1 MTGSKDSAAM
11 ELIHYKNYGYIS
23 GFPLILLSFIL
34 IALASWHIGRLFSY
48 LNLPKISGYLFT
60 GLLAGPFVLGF
71 ATLEEIE
78 SLRFID
84 EIALAFIAFAA
95 GSELYLPEIRG
106 RLRSIGLVT
115 ATIVFVTMLGGTL
128 AVFMLARF
136 IPFMQDFPVSG
147 QVVIA
152 LMAATIMVARS
163 PSVAI
168 ALINELRS
176 RGPFTQ
182 MALGVTVISD
192 VLVIVLFAI
201 SADIADAIL
210 TGVSIN
216 LGLLLLLAV
225 EIVLSVGLGFLLSRL
240 LLVVL
245 NQKWQLWVKTAVI
258 LTLGFSVYL
267 FSSWVREFTH
277 ENFPFEILLEP
288 LLICMVGSFI
298 INNYS
303 KCRLEFAEI
312 LHDVG
317 PLVYVAFFTLVGTG
331 LKLDILAQVWPIALG
346 LVLIRVLV
354 ILIGSFAGGTLAGDS
369 SKSNRY
375 KWMVFVTQAGVAL
388 GLAKEVAVEFP
399 GWGDAFATTIIAMVV
414 LNEIVGP
421 ILFKMALNRMGET
434 HVQAESAPF
443 DGVRDAIIFGLSPQS
458 VTLARQLKTHH
469 WQVKLAVLDNERMQT
484 RLSQLEDKSLDVNL
498 LPDFS
503 VESLHK
509 LEATQADGFVLMLS
523 DEENVQVCELIY
535 EHFGTET
542 VVVHLRNRE
551 LRPALQALG
560 ALIVEPDTAVVS
572 LLEQFVRSPSSSLLL
587 LGAEHEQEI
596 VDIEMRN
603 ADLDNIALRE
613 LRLPLDVL
621 ILSVRRG
628 RQTLVTHGHTKL
640 KLGDKITLFGAA
652 DKLDEVMLRFE
663 NQAGPT

>member
-1 MTGSKDSAAM
+1 MDIFQ
-11 ELIHYKNYGYIS
+11 EL
-23 GFPLILLSFIL
+23 PLTLLSFIL

-71 ATLEEIE
+71 ASVEEIE

-115 ATIVFVTMLGGTL
+115 AAIVFVTVLGGSL

-136 IPFMQDFPVSG
+136 IPFMAEFPISG

-152 LMAATIMVARS
+152 IMAATIMVARS

-168 ALINELRS
+168 ALINELRA

-192 VLVIVLFAI
+192 VLVIILFAI
-201 SADIADAIL
+201 SADIADAVL
-210 TGVSIN
+210 TGVSVNI
-216 LGLLLLLAV
+216 GLLLLLAV
-225 EIVLSVGLGFLLSRL
+225 ELLLSVGLGFLLSRL

-245 NQKWQLWVKTAVI
+245 KQKWQLSLKTAVI
-258 LTLGFSVYL
+258 LALGFSVYL
-267 FSSWVREFTH
+267 LSGWVRDFTH
-277 ENFPFEILLEP
+277 ATLPFDVLLEP

-303 KCRLEFAEI
+303 NYRLEFAEI

-331 LKLDILAQVWPIALG
+331 LKLDILAQVWPIALA
-346 LVLIRVLV
+346 LALIRGVV
-354 ILIGSFAGGTLAGDS
+354 IIIGSFAGGTLAGDS
-369 SKSNRY
+369 GRSNRH

-421 ILFKMALNRMGET
+421 ILFKLALNRMGES
-434 HVQAESAPF
+434 HLQAESAPF

-458 VTLARQLKTHH
+458 VTLARQLKTHN
-469 WQVKLAVLDNERMQT
+469 WQVRLAALDNKRMQT
-484 RLSQLEDKSLDVNL
+484 RLTQLGDNALDVQL
-498 LPDFS
+498 LSEFS
-503 VESLHK
+503 EASLGT
-509 LEATQADGFVLMLS
+509 LEAAQADAFVLMLS
-523 DEENVQVCELIY
+523 DQENLQVCELIY

-542 VVVHLRNRE
+542 VVVHLRERE
-551 LRPALQALG
+551 LRPAFQELG

-572 LLEQFVRSPSSSLLL
+572 LLEQFVRAPSSSLLL
-587 LGAEHEQEI
+587 LGANQEQEI

-603 ADLDNIALRE
+603 ADLNNITLRE

-628 RQTLVTHGHTKL
+628 SQTLVSHGHTKL

-663 NQAGPT
+663 NQTGPA